1 MTYAMPADT
10 TSPLVNLRSQTMIL
24 QIVSATL
31 ILVLI
36 IAVLVLP
43 IITGR
48 DMAPP
53 EKLNARI
60 IALGVLAGLFHL
72 FGAAPQARQTRAF
85 ASPVGSWV
93 VRLSGIVTVFTS

>member
-1 MTYAMPADT
+1 
-10 TSPLVNLRSQTMIL
+10 MIL

-31 ILVLI
+31 ILTSI
-36 IAVLVLP
+36 IAMLVLP

-48 DMAPP
+48 YMALP
-53 EKLNARI
+53 EKLNAGI

-85 ASPVGSWV
+85 ASPVGSWAARV
-93 VRLSGIVTVFTS
+93 SGIVTVFTS